1 MIDRREVAAQFSP
14 MATPGVLRPPPFP
27 RRTLDVGIGN
37 GYWLRRMRG
46 ELGVR
51 RDELG
56 VVRSESEL
64 NFYRNHHLVEVA

>member
-46 ELGVR
+46 ELGVEKWR
-51 RDELG
+51 GMRDELG
-56 VVRSESEL
+56 SLGDISE
-64 NFYRNHHLVEVA
+64 